1 MIQMKFLWDVLQIAI
16 AIRIL
21 YGLGK
26 WLLRKKKRKSMSSK
40 VWRLISNRVHHRL
53 DIAIKKQRDALYPKA
68 SRDGKVVPLRKTH

>member
-1 MIQMKFLWDVLQIAI
+1 MKFLWDVLQIAI

-40 VWRLISNRVHHRL
+40 VWRLISNRIHYRL
-53 DIAIKKQRDALYPKA
+53 DTALKTQREALYPKT
-68 SRDGKVVPLRKTH
+68 SPDGKIVPLRKTH